1 MMCISIF
8 RAAVLLG
15 VLATGLLAQQQLNN
29 ESILKLH
36 KAGLGEDMIVN
47 MVNTQPGQYA
57 VAVDDVVAL
66 KRAGVSENVIAAM
79 MSKNGAPPANSLP
92 ATAPPAQ
99 PAPPPPVVYPTEVGV
114 YSLKNDKWEEVLPE
128 VVNWKTGGV
137 LKTVA
142 TMGTVKRD
150 LNGWLN
156 GPNSRNAV
164 RTPLQ
169 FLIYTPEGVAMA
181 EYQLLRLRPEK
192 DGREFRTVTGGFL
205 HSSGGSMRD
214 VLNFDG
220 KKISSRTYLV
230 TPASLG
236 PGEYGFL
243 PPGSGA
249 AGGSSAQMGKM
260 YTFRV
265 VE

>member
-1 MMCISIF
+1 VICISTF

-15 VLATGLLAQQQLNN
+15 VLATGLMAQQQLNN

-36 KAGLGEDMIVN
+36 EAGLGEDMIVN

-66 KRAGVSENVIAAM
+66 KRAGVSEKVIAAM
-79 MSKNGAPPANSLP
+79 MSKNNAPASNLP
-92 ATAPPAQ
+92 ATAPPVQ
-99 PAPPPPVVYPTEVGV
+99 QGGAPPAVYPTEVGV
-114 YSLKNDKWEEVLPE
+114 YYMKNDKWVEVLPE
-128 VVNWKTGGV
+128 VINWKTGGV

-142 TMGTVKRD
+142 TIGTVKRD

-164 RTPLQ
+164 RIPLE
-169 FLIYTPEGVAMA
+169 FLIYAPEGVAMT
-181 EYQLLRLRPEK
+181 EYQLLRLRVAK

-205 HSSGGSMRD
+205 HSSGGAARD
-214 VLNFDG
+214 LLLFDG
-220 KKISSRTYLV
+220 KKIASRTYLV
-230 TPASLG
+230 TPANLG

-243 PPGSGA
+243 PPGSA
-249 AGGSSAQMGKM
+249 AGGGSSAQIGKM
-260 YTFRV
+260 YTFHA